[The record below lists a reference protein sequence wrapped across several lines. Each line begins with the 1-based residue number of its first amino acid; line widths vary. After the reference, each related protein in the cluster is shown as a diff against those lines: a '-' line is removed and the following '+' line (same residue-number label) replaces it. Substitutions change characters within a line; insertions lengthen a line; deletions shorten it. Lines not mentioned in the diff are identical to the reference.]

1 MCTKLELTKAQIGTF
16 IGLTTQ
22 ELLENVISS
31 PKLMQQTIIHGP
43 DLKSVQTD
51 HGPHLKSVSF
61 WGYRLSPDEKEVI

>member
-22 ELLENVISS
+22 ELLENVVSS
-31 PKLMQQTIIHGP
+31 PKLMQQTII
-43 DLKSVQTD
+43 

>member
-31 PKLMQQTIIHGP
+31 LKLMQQTIIAKTRLRFGQEFE
-43 DLKSVQTD
+43 KC
-51 HGPHLKSVSF
+51 VSL
-61 WGYRLSPDEKEVI
+61 GQMAINREKLVI

>member
-31 PKLMQQTIIHGP
+31 LKLMQQTIIA
-43 DLKSVQTD
+43 KT
-51 HGPHLKSVSF
+51 
-61 WGYRLSPDEKEVI
+61 RLRFGQEFEKCVVWVKWLQSRKK